1 MLWKF
6 SPTIWQR
13 RVLSRKFIYT
23 VPGIKNPTALI
34 LSVKRRKFL
43 LSITRERGVPIV
55 KDECYADLLWDEEWP
70 DFMLAMDNS
79 EHVIHVGSF
88 SKYLTPDLR
97 LGYVV
102 APWQVLNQWSPAGVA
117 APAHWSKWA
126 ADLQNHYD
134 EHVAALNVRL
144 KAKRDV
150 MIESLEANFG
160 TTAEFDVPPGA
171 YIFG

>member
-102 APWQVLNQWSPAGVA
+102 APWQVLNQ
-117 APAHWSKWA
+117 
-126 ADLQNHYD
+126 
-134 EHVAALNVRL
+134 
-144 KAKRDV
+144 
-150 MIESLEANFG
+150 
-160 TTAEFDVPPGA
+160 
-171 YIFG
+171 

>member
-1 MLWKF
+1 M
-6 SPTIWQR
+6 
-13 RVLSRKFIYT
+13 
-23 VPGIKNPTALI
+23 
-34 LSVKRRKFL
+34 
-43 LSITRERGVPIV
+43 
-55 KDECYADLLWDEEWP
+55 
-70 DFMLAMDNS
+70 
-79 EHVIHVGSF
+79 
-88 SKYLTPDLR
+88 
-97 LGYVV
+97 
-102 APWQVLNQWSPAGVA
+102 A

-150 MIESLEANFG
+150 LIESLEANFG